1 MASPRGREDDR
12 APTGR
17 QDEAAGERAA
27 GTGRRAALLEE
38 LSLAGRA
45 MSAATVM
52 FHATVD
58 ERLGLSATEEKAID
72 LLERFGPLTAGE
84 LARRSGLAPA
94 SVTGLVNRLE
104 RKGFA
109 RRIAHPSDRRSILV
123 EIDAERVYAGM
134 APLFADW
141 FGSLQELYAGYTD
154 EQLELILHFLTEVAR
169 RQQEATAPLSARPD
183 PDR

>member
-1 MASPRGREDDR
+1 MTTPE
-12 APTGR
+12 GR
-17 QDEAAGERAA
+17 QDARSR
-27 GTGRRAALLEE
+27 TGRRAELLEE
-38 LSLAGRA
+38 LALAGRA

-52 FHATVD
+52 FHATVA
-58 ERLGLSATEEKAID
+58 ERQGLSATEEKALD

-84 LARRSGLAPA
+84 LAKRSGLAPA

-104 RKGFA
+104 GKGFA

-141 FGSLQELYAGYTD
+141 VGSLEELYAGYTD
-154 EQLELILHFLTEVAR
+154 QQLELILHFLNEVAR
-169 RQQEATAPLSARPD
+169 RQQAATARLTAD